1 LPARLFSLWRGE
13 TFEDIRDGNVGEISQ
28 FTGVKI
34 RTVTRTAGL
43 IPDMGLFIVYKEID
57 ERGIGAP
64 PKGKEFII
72 KYSHIF
78 DVFK

>member
-1 LPARLFSLWRGE
+1 
-13 TFEDIRDGNVGEISQ
+13 
-28 FTGVKI
+28 
-34 RTVTRTAGL
+34 VTRTAGL
-43 IPDMGLFIVYKEID
+43 IPDMGLFLVYKEID